1 MIPNDSSIPFM
12 LTKSASRTTGLDEY
26 LPLSAA
32 DCHILMAL
40 AREELYGY
48 ALLQAMAEDSGGTVS
63 MDIGALYRALDRL
76 MRRGLIE
83 ESDRRVAEKARG
95 KPRRYYR
102 LRPLG
107 RAVLGEEVNRLSR
120 VLKLAETEGLR

>member
-1 MIPNDSSIPFM
+1 MRNQRSSPSNDP
-12 LTKSASRTTGLDEY
+12 AHH

-32 DCHILMAL
+32 DCHLLMAL
-40 AREELYGY
+40 AREEMYGY

>member
-1 MIPNDSSIPFM
+1 MPTNPDSSPSGID
-12 LTKSASRTTGLDEY
+12 KY

-48 ALLQAMAEDSGGTVS
+48 ALLQAMAEDSSGCVS

-83 ESDRRVAEKARG
+83 ESNRRAVEKARG

-107 RAVLGEEVNRLSR
+107 RTVLREEVSRLSR
-120 VLKLAETEGLR
+120 VLHLAETEGLR